1 MKISVLINK
10 YGVEGA
16 EKFIEDFVKEYK
28 IKFNFWLGL
37 EYVDTLAYFMPYYRI
52 LVQDPQD
59 ELQREIL
66 TEKIKRVAST
76 LHNVEIENGIITYHC
91 EAYEGDT
98 VITLNDVNAVTDKF
112 GPEIKERLTH
122 LEVMDFQLQFMINQ
136 LDEDVNDFSCD
147 DEE

>member
-16 EKFIEDFVKEYK
+16 EKFIEDFVKEYR
-28 IKFNFWLGL
+28 IKFNLWLGL
-37 EYVDTLAYFMPYYRI
+37 KYVDTLAYFMPYYRI

-66 TEKIKRVAST
+66 TEKIKRALT
-76 LHNVEIENGIITYHC
+76 LHHVEIENGLITYHC
-91 EAYEGDT
+91 EAYEGMP
-98 VITLNDVNAVTDKF
+98 VITLNHVKAVTDHF
-112 GPEIKERLTH
+112 GTDIKEQLSR
-122 LEVMDFQLQFMINQ
+122 LEVKDYQLQFMINQ